1 MKAIHFELNTAD
13 LYQIESHLL
22 QCANN
27 FIPPL
32 HTITLIPDYAQ
43 KIHSLG
49 YRFEAWNE
57 TKLIGLVACYLNNFE
72 TKIGYITNVSIDEV
86 YMGNG
91 LAKELLKRV
100 CNYAIGIN
108 FTSIELRVNCDNQ
121 RALALYKTC
130 NFLLVNKIENDYLMK
145 INLVDDTAGC

>member
-22 QCANN
+22 QCTNN

-49 YRFEAWNE
+49 Y
-57 TKLIGLVACYLNNFE
+57 
-72 TKIGYITNVSIDEV
+72 
-86 YMGNG
+86 
-91 LAKELLKRV
+91 
-100 CNYAIGIN
+100 
-108 FTSIELRVNCDNQ
+108 
-121 RALALYKTC
+121 
-130 NFLLVNKIENDYLMK
+130 
-145 INLVDDTAGC
+145 